1 MEYRNFQDKQ
11 IYKSVF
17 YMSFSDKSQFSVYKS
32 YFAYG
37 RYWFRNSAVT
47 LDVLKIFGIYH
58 SPPTHIPE
66 YFFNKSAD

>member
-47 LDVLKIFGIYH
+47 LDVL
-58 SPPTHIPE
+58 
-66 YFFNKSAD
+66 